1 MDLSVVSIALFMA
14 GAFLGGLVVWGVA
27 RGRREAAY
35 ERGYGEAAA
44 ETERLRERAEQLD
57 RRAQEA
63 RQERDRALQQLQ
75 SVREAKTRLES
86 EIQAARQKLT
96 EHKDEVEALQASFA
110 DRFEN
115 LANEILDKKS
125 RKFTEQNEEHLGQL
139 LKPLQEKI
147 QAFEKTVEA
156 THKEDLKE
164 RAQLKERIQGLAD
177 LNKQMS
183 AQAQDLVH
191 ALEGQSKTQ
200 GDWGEMILGRLL
212 EESGLTEGREYVTQE
227 SITTEN
233 GSRVRP
239 DVVVRLPED
248 RYVVIDAKV
257 SIVDY
262 RRHVSAETEAERQAS
277 LKRHLASVR
286 SHVNDLSG
294 KQYDQLHRDRSPD
307 FVLLFVPVEP
317 AFASVLKEDEGLYNE
332 AFRKNV
338 VIVSPTTL
346 LATLSTIASI
356 WKQEYQAQNAREIA
370 ERGGRLYDKFCLLAE
385 ALEEVGTRLEQT
397 HDSYRT
403 VMNRLTDGQGN
414 LVRQV
419 EMLRELGADA
429 SKQLPAGL
437 QPRPGVEE

>member
-1 MDLSVVSIALFMA
+1 MDVSLLSFAFLAA
-14 GAFLGGLVVWGVA
+14 GACFGGFVVWLVA
-27 RGRREAAY
+27 RSRAEAAY

-63 RQERDRALQQLQ
+63 QQERNRVLQDLQ
-75 SVREAKTRLES
+75 AVREAKTRMEG
-86 EIQAARQKLT
+86 EIKAARQKLA
-96 EHKDEVEALQASFA
+96 EHKKEVEALQESFA

-125 RKFTEQNEEHLGQL
+125 RTFTEQNEENLGQL

-183 AQAQDLVH
+183 AQAQDLVQ

-200 GDWGEMILGRLL
+200 GDWGEMILERLL

-227 SITTEN
+227 SLATEN

-262 RRHVSAETEAERQAS
+262 RRHVSAETEEERRAS

-286 SHVNDLSG
+286 SHVHDLSG

-403 VMNRLTDGQGN
+403 VMNRLTDGKGN

-419 EMLRELGADA
+419 EMLRELGAET
-429 SKQLPAGL
+429 SKQLPADV
-437 QPRPGVEE
+437 QPRRGGE